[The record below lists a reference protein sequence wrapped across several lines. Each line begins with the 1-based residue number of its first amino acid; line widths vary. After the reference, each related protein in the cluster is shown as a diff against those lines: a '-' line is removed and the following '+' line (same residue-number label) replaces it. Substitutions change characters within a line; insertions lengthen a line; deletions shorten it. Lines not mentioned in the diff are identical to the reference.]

1 MTNEPFVNHE
11 LIDRV
16 RRVRE
21 DQLLHDDSYQFDDE
35 AQENRDL
42 SELYR
47 VVGNF
52 DKSEM
57 AVCITAILENEP
69 LLIFQVVA
77 DYVTDLQKRR
87 VQND

>member
-1 MTNEPFVNHE
+1 MTNEPFINYE

-21 DQLLHDDSYQFDDE
+21 DRLLHDDSYQFDED

-47 VVGNF
+47 VACNF

-57 AVCITAILENEP
+57 AVCIAAALETEP
-69 LLIFQVVA
+69 LLVFQVVA
-77 DYVTDLQKRR
+77 EYVTEKMKKESRK
-87 VQND
+87 